1 MPLGA
6 AGDSGTEGMSGLIMN
21 AVGGVKFGAIYALA
35 AVGLVAIHKATRIVN
50 FAHGGLVM
58 LGAFGAY
65 LVVVRYELPYW
76 LAYIAVPIAIGGF
89 AALLE
94 ATVLKA
100 LRKADLFAV
109 LVATIFLGIVLSES
123 YRLAYNTEI
132 LAVPSAVVNAP
143 LFLGDVVITREQ
155 IWVSLGALACG
166 LSGFLLFR
174 YARTGRSMR
183 AMASNVRGAQLCGY
197 SVDGVYALA
206 WFFGGVL
213 AGLAG
218 VFTAPS
224 TGVSPELA
232 VSTVTAAFVAA
243 AIGGFDSV
251 GGALLGGLILGIV
264 ETLAAAYVS
273 SAAKSAISF
282 LLLFA
287 VLLWRPDGLF
297 PERKVRRV

>member
-1 MPLGA
+1 
-6 AGDSGTEGMSGLIMN
+6 MSELVMN

-65 LVVVRYELPYW
+65 LVVVQYELPYW
-76 LAYIAVPIAIGGF
+76 LAYVAVPIVIGGF

-132 LAVPSAVVNAP
+132 LAVPSAVANAP

-251 GGALLGGLILGIV
+251 GGALLGGLILGIA

>member
-1 MPLGA
+1 
-6 AGDSGTEGMSGLIMN
+6 MSELIMN

-35 AVGLVAIHKATRIVN
+35 AVGLVAIHKATHIVN

-65 LVVVRYELPYW
+65 LIVVQYELPYW
-76 LAYIAVPIAIGGF
+76 LAYVAVPIVIGGF

-132 LAVPSAVVNAP
+132 LAVPSAVANAP

-155 IWVSLGALACG
+155 LWVSLGALACG

-251 GGALLGGLILGIV
+251 GGALLGGLILGIA

-297 PERKVRRV
+297 PERKVRSV

>member
-1 MPLGA
+1 
-6 AGDSGTEGMSGLIMN
+6 MSELIMN

-76 LAYIAVPIAIGGF
+76 LAYVAVPIVIGGF

-132 LAVPSAVVNAP
+132 LAVPSAVANAP

-251 GGALLGGLILGIV
+251 GGALLGGLILGIA
-264 ETLAAAYVS
+264 EEALAAAYVS

-297 PERKVRRV
+297 PERKVRSV

>member
-1 MPLGA
+1 VPLGA

>member
-1 MPLGA
+1 MP
-6 AGDSGTEGMSGLIMN
+6 EMVMSV
-21 AVGGVKFGAIYALA
+21 VGGVKFGALYALA

-65 LVVVRYELPYW
+65 LVVVRYDLPYW
-76 LAYIAVPIAIGGF
+76 LAYVLVPPAISAF

-94 ATVLKA
+94 VTLLKT

-109 LVATIFLGIVLSES
+109 LIATIFLGIVLSES

-132 LAVPSAVVNAP
+132 LAVPSAVANVP
-143 LFLGDVVITREQ
+143 LFLGDVVITTEQ
-155 IWVSLGALACG
+155 IWVAAGALACG
-166 LSGFLLFR
+166 LAGFAMFR
-174 YARTGRSMR
+174 FARTGRGMR
-183 AMASNVRGAQLCGY
+183 AMAANMRGAQLCGY

-243 AIGGFDSV
+243 AIGGFDSL
-251 GGALLGGLILGIV
+251 GGAILGGLILGIA

-273 SAAKSAISF
+273 SATKSAVSF

>member
-1 MPLGA
+1 M
-6 AGDSGTEGMSGLIMN
+6 
-21 AVGGVKFGAIYALA
+21 
-35 AVGLVAIHKATRIVN
+35 
-50 FAHGGLVM
+50 
-58 LGAFGAY
+58 
-65 LVVVRYELPYW
+65 
-76 LAYIAVPIAIGGF
+76 
-89 AALLE
+89 
-94 ATVLKA
+94 
-100 LRKADLFAV
+100 

-132 LAVPSAVVNAP
+132 LAVPSAVANAP

-251 GGALLGGLILGIV
+251 GGALLGGLILGIAGDTRGRLRV
-264 ETLAAAYVS
+264 ECGEERHQLPPSICGAVVEAGRVVSGAEGPQCLTAAVG
-273 SAAKSAISF
+273 
-282 LLLFA
+282 
-287 VLLWRPDGLF
+287 R
-297 PERKVRRV
+297 

>member
-1 MPLGA
+1 
-6 AGDSGTEGMSGLIMN
+6 MSGLIMN

-65 LVVVRYELPYW
+65 LVVVQYELPYW
-76 LAYIAVPIAIGGF
+76 LAYVAVPIAIGGF

-132 LAVPSAVVNAP
+132 LAVPSAVANAP

-183 AMASNVRGAQLCGY
+183 AMASNVRGAQLSGY

-251 GGALLGGLILGIV
+251 GGALLGGLILGIA

-297 PERKVRRV
+297 PERTVRRV

>member
-1 MPLGA
+1 MPELV
-6 AGDSGTEGMSGLIMN
+6 MSV
-21 AVGGVKFGAIYALA
+21 VGGLKFGAIYALA

-58 LGAFGAY
+58 LGAFGTY
-65 LVVVRYELPYW
+65 LVVVRYEMSYW
-76 LAYIAVPIAIGGF
+76 LAYLLVPPAIGAF

-94 ATVLKA
+94 VTLLKT
-100 LRKADLFAV
+100 LRKADLFSV

-132 LAVPSAVVNAP
+132 LAVPSAVANAP
-143 LFLGDVVITREQ
+143 LFLGSVVITTEQ

-166 LSGFLLFR
+166 FAGFAVFAF
-174 YARTGRSMR
+174 ARTGRSMR
-183 AMASNVRGAQLCGY
+183 AMAANMRGAQLCGY

-206 WFFGGVL
+206 WFFGGML

-218 VFTAPS
+218 LFTAPS

-232 VSTVTAAFVAA
+232 VTTVTAAFVAA
-243 AIGGFDSV
+243 AIGGFDSL
-251 GGALLGGLILGIV
+251 GGAILGGLILGLD
-264 ETLAAAYVS
+264 ETLAASYVS
-273 SAAKSAISF
+273 SAAKSAVSF